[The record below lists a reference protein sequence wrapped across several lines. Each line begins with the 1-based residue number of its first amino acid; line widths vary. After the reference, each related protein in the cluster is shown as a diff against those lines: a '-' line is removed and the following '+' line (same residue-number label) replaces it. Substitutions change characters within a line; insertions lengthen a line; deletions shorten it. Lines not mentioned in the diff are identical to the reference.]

1 MKDYLNLR
9 LPFYQKGGGYKDFL
23 INPLN
28 QPRLANEST
37 AVSFVDPLIR
47 RSVSTLR
54 NGQSTEEMA
63 ATNRVLRNMHILK
76 SKRIKERKVATQAI
90 DKGAPFTLPTGE
102 TKKYGDMSFRE
113 KAYVSGKA
121 LENRFRIFKNDDS
134 ILDDFNPLNI
144 IGNIAGSLGQ
154 APLEA
159 KMSNSVMPY
168 VTSIGTPLLLGR
180 AMGSNSLNP
189 ISKNFWT
196 REVRD
201 GRFFNNLVNP
211 IPFNI
216 SRSGSNKIL
225 NKIDNNSFYRQIGKE
240 GYEDAIKTGV
250 IRSKPIGEYAGKA
263 PYFVEGKDFDKLY
276 STGAGAYG
284 KKPKYIFEMPQLK
297 NPEEMS
303 AFRVNHQAEY
313 SPYVAGSKEIPISQ
327 GKIYRLNNKNE
338 YEIVDATSKSDFK
351 SEIDWAKWNPDTPKY
366 PKLINEYNAIEES
379 TKKAGTWMKNP
390 DGSPFQGTPEQF
402 IQQQSSWFKKAFPN
416 VIKNEAGSPQLN
428 HHGSPNKF
436 SQIAA
441 DKEINGR
448 IYGEGFYTTPDISL
462 AKRYAIGDNP
472 QLYQFYINAKNP
484 RNASNY
490 IQEGVTKADEKL
502 NKILKEFGENSKEY
516 KKGIDEYNEALE
528 YLRKNRTK
536 IDLRK
541 HSIGEAEDY
550 MRIKDVQVT
559 PFDNRV
565 KSAIGNVGFFDMTN
579 PNIYK
584 GLIPPALMYYIQNQ
598 QNKSK

>member
-47 RSVSTLR
+47 RYVSTLR